1 VNLVELAAALP
12 GAERVS
18 GANASRADESGNPE
32 VLRIESDSRR
42 VRAGDLFVAIRGEK
56 FDGLSHAADAVAR
69 GAVAVVSDRPAPA
82 GVTAPWV
89 RVRDP
94 RRAMGLLAARLAGDP
109 AERLVLAGVTGTN
122 GKTTTTTLL
131 EAILKRRYG
140 RAGFL
145 GTVGYRTPS
154 RDVPADR
161 TTPESTVI
169 QQLLGE
175 MVRDGARA
183 AAMEVSSHALML
195 ERAAGCRFD
204 VAVFTNLTRDHLDFH
219 GDMESYYAAKR
230 LLFSLRKPGAAG
242 VVNVDDPYGRRL
254 LAEEAG
260 PMVGFSPSGAP
271 DAGGKVV
278 RAENAACDLSG
289 TRLDV
294 VHPGGR
300 FPLRS
305 PLAGRFNV
313 ANLLAAAA
321 AGLALGIAPAD
332 VAAGAASVGNV
343 PGRFER
349 VEAGQPYPIVV
360 DYAHTPDALERLLA
374 AVRELS
380 DRRIVLVFGCGGD
393 RDRGK
398 RAPMGEI
405 AGRMADVAIATSDNP
420 RSERPEAILE
430 DVAVGLRAAGATRSL
445 LIPDRH
451 EAIRRAIAL
460 GEADPGGSAGANA
473 GPGTV
478 VVIAGKGHETV
489 QVIGS
494 EEIPFDDRRIAAD
507 LARKA

>member
-1 VNLVELAAALP
+1 MRLVDLAAALP

-18 GANASRADESGNPE
+18 GADASNPGE
-32 VLRIESDSRR
+32 NPNPDVLRIESDSRR

-56 FDGLSHAADAVAR
+56 FDGLAHSADAVAR

-89 RVRDP
+89 RVREP

-109 AERLVLAGVTGTN
+109 AERLVMAGVTGTN

-140 RAGFL
+140 QAGFL
-145 GTVGYRTPS
+145 GTVGYRTP
-154 RDVPADR
+154 RRGVPADR

-183 AAMEVSSHALML
+183 AAMEVSSHALMM
-195 ERAAGCRFD
+195 ERVAGCRFD

-242 VVNVDDPYGRRL
+242 VVNADDPYGRRL
-254 LAEEAG
+254 LAEEAA

-271 DAGGKVV
+271 DAAV
-278 RAENAACDLSG
+278 RAENAECGLSG

-294 VHPGGR
+294 VHSGGR
-300 FPLRS
+300 FPVRS

-321 AGLALGIAPAD
+321 AGLALGIEPAD

-430 DVAVGLRAAGATRSL
+430 DVAAGLRNAGAARSL
-445 LIPDRH
+445 LIPDRR

-460 GEADPGGSAGANA
+460 AKESPGES
-473 GPGTV
+473 V

-489 QVIGS
+489 QVIGA
-494 EEIPFDDRRIAAD
+494 EEIPFDDRRIAAE
-507 LARKA
+507 LARTA

>member
-1 VNLVELAAALP
+1 MNLVKLAAALP
-12 GAERVS
+12 GAEW
-18 GANASRADESGNPE
+18 ADSPNPVPSAD
-32 VLRIESDSRR
+32 VLRVESDSRR

-56 FDGLSHAADAVAR
+56 SDGLAHAAEAIAR
-69 GAVAVVSDRPAPA
+69 GAVGVVSDRPAPA
-82 GVTAPWV
+82 GVSAPWI
-89 RVRDP
+89 RVPEP

-140 RAGFL
+140 QAGFL
-145 GTVGYRTPS
+145 GTVGYRTP
-154 RDVPADR
+154 RREVPADR

-169 QQLLGE
+169 QALLAE
-175 MVRDGARA
+175 MVRDGAKA

-195 ERAAGCRFD
+195 ERVAGCRFD

-230 LLFSLRKPGAAG
+230 LLFALRKPGAAG
-242 VVNVDDPYGRRL
+242 VVNADDPYGRRL
-254 LAEEAG
+254 LAEEAA
-260 PMVGFSPSGAP
+260 PLLGFSPSGAP
-271 DAGGKVV
+271 DAGI

-294 VHPGGR
+294 VHAAGR

-321 AGLALGIAPAD
+321 AGLALGILPDDIA
-332 VAAGAASVGNV
+332 AASASVANV

-380 DRRIVLVFGCGGD
+380 DRRILLVFGCGGD

-430 DVAVGLRAAGATRSL
+430 DVAVGLRQAGAAESL
-445 LIPDRH
+445 LIPDRR

-460 GEADPGGSAGANA
+460 AAAEADADARPGS
-473 GPGTV
+473 V

-489 QVIGS
+489 QVIGA
-494 EEIPFDDRRIAAD
+494 EEIPFDDRKLAAEF
-507 LARKA
+507 ARRDEA